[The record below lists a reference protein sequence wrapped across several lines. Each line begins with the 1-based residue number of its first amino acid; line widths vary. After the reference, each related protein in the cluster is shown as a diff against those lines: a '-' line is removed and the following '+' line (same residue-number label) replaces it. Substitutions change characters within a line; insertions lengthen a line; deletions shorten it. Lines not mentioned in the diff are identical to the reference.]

1 MADEA
6 LNPGDVAPEGTS
18 GTGENVCPKCNG
30 TGDIDGAVCP
40 TCDGRGTVI
49 EGIGGG

>member
-6 LNPGDVAPEGTS
+6 LNPGDVAPEGTP

-30 TGDIDGAVCP
+30 TGDINGAVCP